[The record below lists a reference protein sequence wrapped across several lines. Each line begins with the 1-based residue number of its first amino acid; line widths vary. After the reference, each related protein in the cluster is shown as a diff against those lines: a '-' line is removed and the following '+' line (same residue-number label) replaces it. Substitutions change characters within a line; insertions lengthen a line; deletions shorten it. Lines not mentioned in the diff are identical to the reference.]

1 MCCEFDV
8 SSMFCALGRSPG
20 GLLGVP
26 WGPPGGPLGVQKDAT
41 GDSGDF
47 MNSLKIRS
55 QKCGTVGLR

>member
-1 MCCEFDV
+1 M
-8 SSMFCALGRSPG
+8 SLMFCCPVRSPG
-20 GLLGVP
+20 DLLGVP
-26 WGPPGGPLGVQKDAT
+26 WAPPGGPLGVQKDAT